1 MPSDGWVE
9 VPASTRK
16 CVWPCGRWFVARQG
30 CLQGSWTKSCWPSL
44 CVGVSRHAGVF
55 ATLDAISVMCTIVQ
69 MRGEALACEK
79 GTLEL
84 LGSGPRIPPSPCWA
98 TGSFQLLPGGTDLV
112 SMCPILRLC
121 DPRGTG
127 ARDEANLG

>member
-1 MPSDGWVE
+1 ML
-9 VPASTRK
+9 A
-16 CVWPCGRWFVARQG
+16 FV
-30 CLQGSWTKSCWPSL
+30 

-69 MRGEALACEK
+69 MCGEALTCEK
-79 GTLEL
+79 EL
-84 LGSGPRIPPSPCWA
+84 LGSGPQVPPSPCWA

-112 SMCPILRLC
+112 SMCPVLRLC